1 MNTVRSQKKKPA
13 TLASNLCAMI
23 LLAVAPA
30 SLAAQGV
37 GIAIHGGTLGIGAD
51 LAVSPSSRIALR
63 GGVNFIPID
72 IDVTYS
78 GTPITIDPPS
88 PQYSAFLDLFLIGGL
103 RITGGALFSPDD
115 VSLSGNFPGSIE
127 IGNTTY
133 SLSEIGTLTGII
145 RNDDVAPYVGIGW
158 GNPAGSRFGFFL
170 DLGIAFQGKPTV
182 LLAANGTAVSTIPQ
196 FAADLEQERQ
206 DFEDSIDLFR
216 YYPVASIGFSIG
228 LSR

>member
-1 MNTVRSQKKKPA
+1 MNTVRSQKRMPA
-13 TLASNLCAMI
+13 MLVSKLCAMI
-23 LLAVAPA
+23 LLASAPA
-30 SLAAQGV
+30 VLTAQGV

-51 LAVSPSSRIALR
+51 LAISPVSRIALR
-63 GGVNFIPID
+63 GGVNFIPVD
-72 IDVTYS
+72 INVTYS

-88 PQYSAFLDLFLIGGL
+88 PQYSAFLDLFIVGGL

-115 VSLSGNFPGSIE
+115 VTLSGNFPGSIS

-133 SLSEIGTLTGII
+133 SLTEIGTLTGVIQ
-145 RNDDVAPYVGIGW
+145 NDDIAPYVGIGW

-182 LLAANGTAVSTIPQ
+182 LLAADGTAVSTIPA
-196 FAADLEQERQ
+196 FAADLERERQ
-206 DFEDSIDLFR
+206 DFENSIDLFR